1 LGGVVLPNQTPDV
14 IPQIAQRYGI
24 NYLVLEYVTLAN
36 GEKILA
42 ASHAL
47 WFDPDSPPD
56 FLVEVPIDTPDVRLY
71 EIHP

>member
-1 LGGVVLPNQTPDV
+1 MTDQTLDV

-24 NYLVLEYVTLAN
+24 QYLVLEFVNLNT

-42 ASHAL
+42 APHAL

-56 FLVEVPIDTPDVRLY
+56 FLTEVPINTPDVRLY